1 MGRVWRKL
9 LANLPDFDLEGKV
22 AVITGASRGIGEA
35 ISRCY
40 AANGAAVVLSSRKQ
54 APLDE
59 VAESIRADGG
69 RALAVAAHTGDMKAA
84 TALVKRTVREFGGID
99 ILVNNAATNPHFG
112 PVLTAEE
119 SHWQKIL
126 DVNVIGYFRMA
137 KACSAEMAKRG
148 GGKIINV
155 ASIAG
160 KRPQPGMGVY
170 CVSKAG
176 VLMLTEVL
184 AAELAAEGI
193 QVNAMAPGYVRTDF
207 SRAIWEN
214 PDLNQTVLGVIP
226 QKRIAETKELT
237 GIALYLASDASSFT
251 TGGTFVVDGGQW
263 VDAGLGG

>member
-1 MGRVWRKL
+1 M
-9 LANLPDFDLEGKV
+9 AHLPNFDLAGKV
-22 AVITGASRGIGEA
+22 AVITGASRGIGAA
-35 ISRCY
+35 IGRCL
-40 AANGAAVVLSSRKQ
+40 AAKGAAVVLSSRKQ
-54 APLDE
+54 AALDE
-59 VAESIRADGG
+59 VAESIREDGG
-69 RALAVAAHTGDMKAA
+69 RAVAVAAHTGDMNA
-84 TALVKRTVREFGGID
+84 TESLAQEAVRTFGGID

-112 PVLTAEE
+112 PILSAEE
-119 SHWQKIL
+119 SHWHKIL
-126 DVNVIGYFRMA
+126 DVNVVGYFRMA
-137 KACSAEMAKRG
+137 KACSAEMRKRG

-184 AAELAAEGI
+184 AAELADADI
-193 QVNAMAPGYVRTDF
+193 QVNAIAPGYVRTAF

-214 PDLNQTVLGVIP
+214 PELNQTVLSAIP
-226 QKRIAETKELT
+226 QKRIAETSELT

-263 VDAGLGG
+263 VDAGLGD